1 MRLILVR
8 HPLPLVVPGM
18 CYGSS
23 DLPAAP
29 DDTARVHAALLASAS
44 IPPGTPLYSSPL
56 QRCAALASLLG
67 VHTLDARLAEMD
79 FGAWEQRSWD
89 DIPRAEVDGW
99 AADLAHYR
107 PGGGESVLQVAER
120 VAAFRADLLRQH
132 GAPAYDG
139 LAYDGL
145 AYDGQAH
152 GREARGGQAAAI
164 ICHAGTIR
172 LLIAL
177 EAGLRAGLPLAEI
190 ALRAAAAPH
199 QIAYGETVI
208 LEAVA

>member
-1 MRLILVR
+1 MRLILIR
-8 HPLPLVVPGM
+8 HPQPLVAPGV

-23 DLPAAP
+23 DLPATP

-44 IPPGTPLYSSPL
+44 IPAGTPLYSSPL
-56 QRCAALASLLG
+56 QRCTALASLLG

-99 AADLAHYR
+99 AADLTHYR
-107 PGGGESVLQVAER
+107 PGGGENVLQVAER

-132 GAPAYDG
+132 GGP
-139 LAYDGL
+139 

-152 GREARGGQAAAI
+152 ARQARGPQAAAI

-172 LLIAL
+172 LLAAL
-177 EAGLRAGLPLAEI
+177 EAGQRAGLPLAEI

-199 QIAYGETVI
+199 KIAYGETVI

>member
-8 HPLPLVVPGM
+8 HPQPLAAQGL

-29 DDTARVHAALLASAS
+29 DDVARVHAALLASAS
-44 IPPGTPLYSSPL
+44 IPSGMPLYASPL
-56 QRCAALASLLG
+56 QRCTALAARLG
-67 VHTLDARLAEMD
+67 PHTLDARLAEMD
-79 FGAWEQRSWD
+79 FGGWEQRSWN
-89 DIPRAEVDGW
+89 DIPRAEVDAW
-99 AADLAHYR
+99 AADLVHYR

-120 VAAFRADLLRQH
+120 VAAFRAELLGRR
-132 GAPAYDG
+132 
-139 LAYDGL
+139 
-145 AYDGQAH
+145 GQP
-152 GREARGGQAAAI
+152 RAAI

-172 LLIAL
+172 LLAAL
-177 EAGLRAGLPLAEI
+177 EAGLRAGLTLHEC

-199 QIAYGETVI
+199 KIAYGETVI

>member
-8 HPLPLVVPGM
+8 HPQPLVAPGV

-29 DDTARVHAALLASAS
+29 DDIARVHAALLAGAS

-56 QRCAALASLLG
+56 QRCTALASLLG
-67 VHTLDARLAEMD
+67 AHTLDARLAEMD
-79 FGAWEQRSWD
+79 FGVWEQRSWD

-99 AADLAHYR
+99 AADLAHHR

-120 VAAFRADLLRQH
+120 VAAFRADLLARHIGPARSGQER
-132 GAPAYDG
+132 AP
-139 LAYDGL
+139 
-145 AYDGQAH
+145 Q
-152 GREARGGQAAAI
+152 QAAI

-172 LLIAL
+172 LLVAL
-177 EAGLRAGLPLAEI
+177 EAGLRGGLPLAVI

-199 QIAYGETVI
+199 KIAYGETVI

>member
-8 HPLPLVVPGM
+8 HPQPLVAPGV

-29 DDTARVHAALLASAS
+29 DDVARVHAALLASAS

-56 QRCAALASLLG
+56 QRCTALASLLG

-120 VAAFRADLLRQH
+120 VAAFRSDLLHQH
-132 GAPAYDG
+132 
-139 LAYDGL
+139 
-145 AYDGQAH
+145 
-152 GREARGGQAAAI
+152 GGQAAAI

-199 QIAYGETVI
+199 KIAYGETVI

>member
-8 HPLPLVVPGM
+8 HPLPLVAPGV

-29 DDTARVHAALLASAS
+29 DDVARVHAALLASAS
-44 IPPGTPLYSSPL
+44 IPHGTPVYASPL
-56 QRCAALASLLG
+56 QRCAALAGRLG

-79 FGAWEQRSWD
+79 FGAWELRSWD
-89 DIPRAEVDGW
+89 DIPRAEVDAW
-99 AADLAHYR
+99 AADLANYR
-107 PGGGESVLQVAER
+107 PGGGESVLQVAAR
-120 VAAFRADLLRQH
+120 VAAFRAELLDQH
-132 GAPAYDG
+132 
-139 LAYDGL
+139 
-145 AYDGQAH
+145 QH
-152 GREARGGQAAAI
+152 QHQQAAI

-172 LLIAL
+172 VLMAL
-177 EAGLRAGLPLAEI
+177 EAGLKAGLPLDEI

-199 QIAYGETVI
+199 KIAYGETVI